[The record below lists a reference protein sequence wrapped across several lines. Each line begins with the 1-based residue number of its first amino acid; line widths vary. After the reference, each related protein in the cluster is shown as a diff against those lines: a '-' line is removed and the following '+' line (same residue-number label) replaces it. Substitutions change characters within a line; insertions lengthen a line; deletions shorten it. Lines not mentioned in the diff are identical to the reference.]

1 MLKFILT
8 CEHGG
13 NEIPAAYQT
22 LFKDKEDILHSH
34 RGYDK
39 GALELLQHLKEL
51 PDKSFASSTSRLLV
65 ELNRSVHHHGLFSDI
80 VSGLPDSEKQTILC
94 EYYYPY
100 RNRVEEL
107 IGDLVSVG
115 HQVLHISVH
124 SFTPVLDGEER
135 QADIGLLYDP
145 KRESERTF
153 CRSWKKA
160 IQKAQP
166 ALQVRFNYPY
176 LGIADGF
183 PTYLRRK
190 FTSEQYI
197 GIELEVNQ
205 KYAEAGGSAWQK
217 LKNTIRRSLKAVLLQ
232 ARPEAVEDNSA

>member
-1 MLKFILT
+1 MT

-13 NEIPAAYQT
+13 NLIPPAYAG
-22 LFKDKEDILHSH
+22 LFTTQQELLQSH

-39 GALELLQHLKEL
+39 GALELLETLEDL
-51 PDKSFASSTSRLLV
+51 ADKTFYSTTSRLLV
-65 ELNRSVHHHGLFSDI
+65 ELNRSLHHKSLFSD
-80 VSGLPDSEKQTILC
+80 VTKTLPEREQRQVLK
-94 EYYYPY
+94 EHYHPY
-100 RNRVEEL
+100 RERVEEL
-107 IGDLVSVG
+107 VEDLTRVG
-115 HQVLHISVH
+115 HQVLHIAVH

-145 KRESERTF
+145 RRETERDF

-160 IQKAQP
+160 LREQQP
-166 ALQVRFNYPY
+166 ELVVRFNYPY

-190 FTSEQYI
+190 FPEGQYS

-205 KYAEAGGSAWQK
+205 KYPETGGQPWQQLQK
-217 LKNTIRRSLKAVLLQ
+217 SLRRSLEAVLSKYK
-232 ARPEAVEDNSA
+232 PDGKEK